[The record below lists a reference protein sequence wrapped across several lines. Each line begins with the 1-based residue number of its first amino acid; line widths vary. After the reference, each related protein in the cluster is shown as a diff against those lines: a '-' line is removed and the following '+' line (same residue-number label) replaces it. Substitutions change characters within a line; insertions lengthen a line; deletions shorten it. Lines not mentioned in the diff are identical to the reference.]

1 MFEIE
6 NGILIKYIE
15 EKGITNVVIPY
26 GVTSIGEFAFA
37 SCHSLTSIIIP
48 DSVTSIGNCA
58 FYECTNLKSIIVPDS
73 MTSIGDYAFSRCIC
87 LTSIT
92 IPDSV
97 TSIGGGAFYNT
108 AWYNSQANGDVY
120 IGKMY
125 YKYKGN
131 MPNNTSIVIK
141 PETKGIASKAFYVCV
156 NLKSI
161 IIPDSVTSIGDF
173 AFACCSSLT
182 SVIIPDRMIR
192 IDNNAFYKCEKLISK
207 KVNYKA
213 FEFQTGKLKCRGLEY
228 REGEWSKEITDILIC
243 ERGYHFCDN
252 LFAIFNYYSG
262 EIDKDIVIY
271 ECEVG
276 EKIETDGIK
285 YVTNKIKPV
294 KRLYRKDII
303 KILNNIN

>member
-15 EKGITNVVIPY
+15 EKGITNVIIPY

-48 DSVTSIGNCA
+48 DSVTNIGNC
-58 FYECTNLKSIIVPDS
+58 
-73 MTSIGDYAFSRCIC
+73 
-87 LTSIT
+87 
-92 IPDSV
+92 
-97 TSIGGGAFYNT
+97 AFYNT

-173 AFACCSSLT
+173 AFACSSLT

-207 KVNYKA
+207 KANYKA
-213 FEFQTGKLKCRGLEY
+213 LEFQTGKLKCRGLEY

-252 LFAIFNYYSG
+252 LFVIFNYYSG